1 MLNRLDSKEITL
13 PVKIRD
19 IHKIEKKN
27 SIGFTVF
34 GYRKKEKHP
43 IYISKKCCEKKHVD
57 LLMIGREEKR
67 HYVLIKILIL
77 SCRIILYIVEEI
89 IFVVIVYKLLVQKKY

>member
-1 MLNRLDSKEITL
+1 MLNKVDSKEITF

-19 IHKIEKKN
+19 IRKIEKEN

-34 GYRKKEKHP
+34 GYGKKEKYP
-43 IYISKKCCEKKHVD
+43 IYISNKMLWKKRVD
-57 LLMIGREEKR
+57 LLMIGREGQR

-77 SCRIILYIVEEI
+77 SCRIILYIVEEN
-89 IFVVIVYKLLVQKKY
+89 IFVVIVYKLLV